1 MSQSIEPSPG
11 AMLTVRIG
19 CAFTY
24 QVFQPVPLLLNFKP
38 RRGKGQLLQEEKLL
52 IGSNLPTEEFEDRH
66 GNVLFRVLLQPGQN
80 EVRHDAIVAI
90 LPHPD
95 NYGFEAGT
103 AISPAE
109 VPTDILRYT
118 LPSRYCDSD
127 KLLSFAQ
134 QQFGLL
140 EPGQPQ
146 VQAVC
151 DWVHKNIEYHFG
163 SGNPELSA
171 WDVLQR
177 GHGVCRDFAHLTV
190 ALCRALNL
198 PARYVTCHLPDIG
211 FLDPESPMD
220 FHAYAEVYLGGKWF
234 SYDAR
239 FNLPRIGRI
248 KVSCGY
254 DAVDCA
260 FATVFGPAQ
269 LTSFTVWAYQVA
281 PGTVTIGEEIDL
293 SKRLDGTVEIRGL
306 RTGS

>member
-1 MSQSIEPSPG
+1 MSTPAESQP
-11 AMLTVRIG
+11 ADLLTVRIG

-24 QVFQPVPLLLNFKP
+24 QAFQPVPLLLNFKP

-52 IGSNLPTEEFEDRH
+52 IGPNLPTEEFEDHH
-66 GNVLFRVLLQPGQN
+66 GNILYRLTLQPGLN
-80 EVRHDAIVAI
+80 EIRHDAIVAI
-90 LPHPD
+90 QPHPD
-95 NYGFEAGT
+95 NHGFETGR

-109 VPTDILRYT
+109 VPSDVLRYT

-127 KLLSFAQ
+127 KLLFFAQ
-134 QQFGLL
+134 QQFGGI
-140 EPGQPQ
+140 EPGQAQ

-151 DWVHKNIEYHFG
+151 DWVHKNIEYRFASG
-163 SGNPELSA
+163 SPELSA
-171 WDVLQR
+171 WDVFLR
-177 GHGVCRDFAHLTV
+177 RHGVCRDFAHLTV
-190 ALCRALNL
+190 TLCRALNL

-211 FLDPESPMD
+211 FLDPDSPMD
-220 FHAYAEVYLGGKWF
+220 FHAYAEVYLGGKWY

-239 FNLPRIGRI
+239 FNQPRIGRI

-269 LTSFTVWAYQVA
+269 MTAFNVWAYQVA
-281 PGTVTIGEEIDL
+281 PGTVQIGEDIDL

>member
-1 MSQSIEPSPG
+1 MPSSFEPSP
-11 AMLTVRIG
+11 ANLLTVRIG

-24 QVFQPVPLLLNFKP
+24 QAFQSVPALLNFKP
-38 RRGKGQLLQEEKLL
+38 RRGKGQSLVEEKLT
-52 IGSNLPTEEFEDRH
+52 IGNHLPSEEFEDRH
-66 GNVLFRVLLQPGQN
+66 GNILYRVVLEPGQN
-80 EVRHDAIVAI
+80 EIRHDAIVAI
-90 LPHPD
+90 EPYPD
-95 NYGFEAGT
+95 NHGFGPGK

-109 VPTDILRYT
+109 VPLDLLRYT

-127 KLLSFAQ
+127 KLLNFAQ
-134 QQFGLL
+134 QQFGAV
-140 EPGQPQ
+140 EPGQAQ

-151 DWVHKNIEYHFG
+151 DWVHQNIEYRFG
-163 SGNPELSA
+163 SGSPDLSA

-177 GHGVCRDFAHLTV
+177 RHGVCRDFAHLTV

-211 FLDPESPMD
+211 FLDPASPMD
-220 FHAYAEVYLGGKWF
+220 FHAYTEVYLGGKWYA
-234 SYDAR
+234 YDAR

-269 LTSFTVWAYQVA
+269 MTAFEVWAYQVP
-281 PGTVTIGEEIDL
+281 PGEVSVGEPIDL
-293 SKRLDGTVEIRGL
+293 SKRLDGTLEIRGL
-306 RTGS
+306 RTGT